1 MTTTSK
7 KTTAAKAKTEP
18 KAKAKPAEAE
28 RDSSGAAR
36 VTKRIAGVAGLRGET
51 LAKVRALILEADPE
65 VIEDTKWIKPTNP
78 LGVPVWSHDGIL
90 CTGEVYAKSVKLTF
104 ARGASLEDPAG
115 LFNASLDGNMRRA
128 IDITEGETLNARAFK
143 ALIRAAIALNAPT
156 PKGASTKKP
165 RLLAGG
171 NPQIAKGDGEAPVQ
185 AYIAAMPGWKQEVG
199 RWLDTV
205 ITKSV
210 PNVKKAVKWNSPFY
224 GLEGQ
229 GFFVGFHTLTRSV
242 KVAFMRGTSLTPMP
256 PGASKTKD
264 TRYLDIGEDDVRDEV
279 QLAAW
284 LKQAA
289 ALPGWTP

>member
-1 MTTTSK
+1 MKTTSK
-7 KTTAAKAKTEP
+7 NAATSQP
-18 KAKAKPAEAE
+18 DTGGSE
-28 RDSSGAAR
+28 RVAQ
-36 VTKRIAGVAGLRGET
+36 RIAAVVGWRGET
-51 LAKVRALILEADPE
+51 LAHVRALLLEADPE
-65 VIEDTKWIKPTNP
+65 VIEDCKWIKPTNP

-104 ARGASLEDPAG
+104 AKGASLEDPSG

-128 IDITEGETLNARAFK
+128 IDIAEGKTVNARAFK
-143 ALIRAAIALNAPT
+143 ALIRAAIARNAPT
-156 PKGASTKKP
+156 PKGKAEKASTNKP

-171 NPQIAKGDGEAPVQ
+171 NPQIAKADGEAPVQ
-185 AYIAAMPGWKQEVG
+185 AYIAAMPGWKQNVG
-199 RWLDTV
+199 RWLDDV
-205 ITKSV
+205 ITASV

-264 TRYLDIGEDDVRDEV
+264 TRYLDIREDDLRDEV
-279 QLAAW
+279 QMAAW

>member
-1 MTTTSK
+1 MKTTSMKTTSK
-7 KTTAAKAKTEP
+7 KSISNAEISEPDTAGS
-18 KAKAKPAEAE
+18 E
-28 RDSSGAAR
+28 RVAQ
-36 VTKRIAGVAGLRGET
+36 RIAAVVGWRRET
-51 LAKVRALILEADPE
+51 LAQMRALILEADPE
-65 VIEDTKWIKPTNP
+65 VIEGCKWIKPTNP

-104 ARGASLEDPAG
+104 AKGASLEDPSG

-128 IDITEGETLNARAFK
+128 IDIAEGKTVNARAFK

-156 PKGASTKKP
+156 PKGKPDKPKATRP
-165 RLLAGG
+165 RLLADG
-171 NPQIAKGDGEAPVQ
+171 NPQIGKANGKAPVQ
-185 AYIAAMPGWKQEVG
+185 AYIAAMPGWQKDVG
-199 RWLDTV
+199 RWLDDV
-205 ITKSV
+205 ITASV

-264 TRYLDIGEDDVRDEV
+264 TRYLDIRESDVRDEV
-279 QLAAW
+279 QMAAW

-289 ALPGWTP
+289 ALPGWMP